1 MLTALET
8 EAAASPVGANGVM
21 LVPYWEGCMTPHWD
35 ASARGVIAGLS
46 GSARRG
52 DLYRALLEGVVL
64 EQALAS
70 RRLQA
75 GCGQTIDHYV
85 AVGGGTASDL
95 WMQILA
101 DATGV
106 PVHRSTS
113 KEASSLGA
121 AIAAATGCGWFRSFA
136 EASAAMAGHIDR
148 SFEPRPNEKAAY
160 AELGEIYGEL
170 WPALSSWNRKLARFV
185 EQAAKR
191 QS

>member
-1 MLTALET
+1 MHD
-8 EAAASPVGANGVM
+8 
-21 LVPYWEGCMTPHWD
+21 PYWD

-46 GSARRG
+46 GSTRRG

-70 RRLQA
+70 KRLQGA
-75 GCGQTIDHYV
+75 SGLTIDHYV
-85 AVGGGTASDL
+85 AVGGGAASDL

-101 DATGV
+101 DAVGV

-136 EASAAMAGHIDR
+136 EASAAMAGPIVGT
-148 SFEPRPNEKAAY
+148 FEPRPKEKAAY
-160 AELGEIYGEL
+160 AELGEIYREL
-170 WPALSSWNRKLARFV
+170 WPTLSSWNRKLARFV
-185 EQAAKR
+185 EQRAAKL
-191 QS
+191 QP

>member
-1 MLTALET
+1 
-8 EAAASPVGANGVM
+8 V
-21 LVPYWEGCMTPHWD
+21 
-35 ASARGVIAGLS
+35 
-46 GSARRG
+46 
-52 DLYRALLEGVVL
+52 
-64 EQALAS
+64 LAS

-75 GCGQTIDHYV
+75 GSRQTIDHYV
-85 AVGGGTASDL
+85 AVGGGAASDL

-136 EASAAMAGHIDR
+136 EASAAMAGSIVR
-148 SFEPRPNEKAAY
+148 AFEPRPKEKAAY

-170 WPALSSWNRKLARFV
+170 WPTLSSWNRKLARFV
-185 EQAAKR
+185 EQRAAKP

>member
-1 MLTALET
+1 MT
-8 EAAASPVGANGVM
+8 
-21 LVPYWEGCMTPHWD
+21 PYWD
-35 ASARGVIAGLS
+35 SSARGVIAGLS
-46 GSARRG
+46 GSTRRG

-64 EQALAS
+64 EQVLAS

-75 GCGQTIDHYV
+75 GSGQTIDHYV
-85 AVGGGTASDL
+85 AVGGGAASDL

-136 EASAAMAGHIDR
+136 EASAAMAGSYRQDLRTEAEREGGLRGTRRDIRRTVANAFELEPQAR
-148 SFEPRPNEKAAY
+148 SLRRAASRKAAILDILQRSIESDI
-160 AELGEIYGEL
+160 A
-170 WPALSSWNRKLARFV
+170 
-185 EQAAKR
+185 
-191 QS
+191 

>member
-1 MLTALET
+1 
-8 EAAASPVGANGVM
+8 
-21 LVPYWEGCMTPHWD
+21 MTPYWD

-46 GSARRG
+46 GSTRRG

-70 RRLQA
+70 KRLQA
-75 GCGQTIDHYV
+75 ASGLTIDHYV
-85 AVGGGTASDL
+85 AVGGGAASDL

-101 DATGV
+101 DAAGV

-121 AIAAATGCGWFRSFA
+121 AIAAAMGCGWFRSFT
-136 EASAAMAGHIDR
+136 EASTAMAGPVVGN
-148 SFEPRPNEKAAY
+148 FEPRPKEKAAY
-160 AELGEIYGEL
+160 AELGEIYREL
-170 WPALSSWNRKLARFV
+170 WPTLSSWNRKLARFV
-185 EQAAKR
+185 EQQAAMP

>member
-1 MLTALET
+1 MT
-8 EAAASPVGANGVM
+8 
-21 LVPYWEGCMTPHWD
+21 PYWD
-35 ASARGVIAGLS
+35 AAARGVIAGLS
-46 GSARRG
+46 GSTRRG

-70 RRLQA
+70 RRLQG

-85 AVGGGTASDL
+85 AVGGGAASDL

-101 DATGV
+101 DAAGV

-136 EASAAMAGHIDR
+136 EASAAMAGPVAR
-148 SFEPRPNEKAAY
+148 TFEPRPKEKAAY
-160 AELGEIYGEL
+160 AELGEIYGGL
-170 WPALSSWNRKLARFV
+170 WPALSSSNQKLARFV
-185 EQAAKR
+185 EQQAQGRPAYYSNEDCKD
-191 QS
+191 